1 MWNLLKK
8 IIRKNPK
15 MENIEEIDVE
25 HLDKELNPFSYK
37 WTKGDNNGN
46 VCEYDSVFKEPT
58 TGVIWVN
65 FKDGTR
71 INYALLNDYMI
82 QIDPI
87 LVQNSSNTLPVPS
100 SSNNSTKS
108 MGARNVM
115 IVDNTSS
122 VTVSANPITSLLEKQ
137 KPNWV
142 EVGIKLKLNLPTKSL
157 YNILTSSFEDADKE
171 IIEFVVNDLDI
182 EIIKDS
188 LRQNIREIY
197 KANHANIRKSG
208 NDLSSED

>member
-1 MWNLLKK
+1 LRKITRKK
-8 IIRKNPK
+8 PK
-15 MENIEEIDVE
+15 MENIEEIDMEVLE
-25 HLDKELNPFSYK
+25 KELSPFSYK
-37 WTKGDNNGN
+37 WTKGDNNGI
-46 VCEYDSVFKEPT
+46 VCEYDNIFKDPT

-71 INYALLNDYMI
+71 INYSLLNDYMI

-87 LVQNSSNTLPVPS
+87 LVQNTINTLLAPTNTP
-100 SSNNSTKS
+100 NSTKS

-115 IVDNTSS
+115 IVDNTPS

-157 YNILTSSFEDADKE
+157 YNILTSSFEDADTE

-208 NDLSSED
+208 NDLPSED

>member
-58 TGVIWVN
+58 TGVIWIN

-100 SSNNSTKS
+100 SSNNSTKT

-122 VTVSANPITSLLEKQ
+122 VTVSVNPITSLLEKQ

>member
-1 MWNLLKK
+1 
-8 IIRKNPK
+8 

-122 VTVSANPITSLLEKQ
+122 VTVSVNPITSLLEKQ